1 MKKFL
6 LPLAAVLLMASGCT
20 KEYVTKQY
28 VTEQK
33 IIQGM
38 DMSLIDFEVKNDNW
52 AVREVE
58 NGNDDEGY
66 FEAVLEVPEITQ
78 EVVKK
83 GLVLVSRR
91 YLNGSEYIWTPLPAM
106 RTEKT
111 NLNDAP
117 YYFTTYTDFEWSEG
131 KVNIYVTASDLFAGQ
146 NPGDM
151 YFRVAV
157 QL

>member
-38 DMSLIDFEVKNDNW
+38 DMSLIDFEVESKNW
-52 AVREVE
+52 TQLLVE
-58 NGNDDEGY
+58 NLNDDEGY
-66 FEAVLEVPEITQ
+66 FEAILEVPEITD
-78 EVVKK
+78 EVIKK
-83 GLVLVSRR
+83 GLVLV
-91 YLNGSEYIWTPLPAM
+91 YECLEEGIWTPLPAQ
-106 RTEKT
+106 RTER
-111 NLNDAP
+111 
-117 YYFTTYTDFEWSEG
+117 TTVDGNPFNYSTFTDFEYQKG
-131 KVNIYVTASDLFAGQ
+131 QVNVFVTTTDLYAGIK
-146 NPGDM
+146 PGPK

>member
-6 LPLAAVLLMASGCT
+6 LPLAAVLLMASSCT

-38 DMSLIDFEVKNDNW
+38 DMSLIDFEVKSEHWTQRHMDNL
-52 AVREVE
+52 
-58 NGNDDEGY
+58 NDDEGY
-66 FEAVLEVPEITQ
+66 YEAILQVPEITD
-78 EVVKK
+78 EVIKK
-83 GLVLVSRR
+83 GLVLVYER
-91 YLNGSEYIWTPLPAM
+91 LEEGIWTPLPAQ
-106 RTEKT
+106 RTERAT
-111 NLNDAP
+111 VDGNPFN
-117 YYFTTYTDFEWSEG
+117 YTTFTDFEYQKG
-131 KVNIYVTASDLFAGQ
+131 QVNVFVTTTDLYAGLK
-146 NPGDM
+146 PGAK

>member
-38 DMSLIDFEVKNDNW
+38 DMSLIDFEVKSENW
-52 AVREVE
+52 GLR
-58 NGNDDEGY
+58 GNADEGY
-66 FEAVLEVPEITQ
+66 FEAILEVPEITD
-78 EVVKK
+78 EVIKK
-83 GLVLVSRR
+83 GLVLVYER
-91 YLNGSEYIWTPLPAM
+91 LEEGIWTPLPAE
-106 RTEKT
+106 RTERTIEDGKT
-111 NLNDAP
+111 IN
-117 YYFTTYTDFEWSEG
+117 YTTFTDFEYQKG
-131 KVNIYVTASDLFAGQ
+131 QVNVFVTTTDLYAGTK
-146 NPGDM
+146 PGPK

>member
-6 LPLAAVLLMASGCT
+6 LPLAAVLLMASACT

-38 DMSLIDFEVKNDNW
+38 DMSLIDFEVKSENWTQRYMDNL
-52 AVREVE
+52 
-58 NGNDDEGY
+58 NDDEGY
-66 FEAVLEVPEITQ
+66 YEAILNVPEITE
-78 EVVKK
+78 EVIQK
-83 GLVLVSRR
+83 GLVLVYER
-91 YLNGSEYIWTPLPAM
+91 LEEGIWSPLPAQ
-106 RTEKT
+106 RTERDT
-111 NLNDAP
+111 VDGNPFN
-117 YYFTTYTDFEWSEG
+117 YTTFTDFEYQKG
-131 KVNIYVTASDLFAGQ
+131 QVNVYVTTTDLYAGQ
-146 NPGDM
+146 KPGAK

>member
-38 DMSLIDFEVKNDNW
+38 DMSLIDFEVKSENWTQRHMDNL
-52 AVREVE
+52 
-58 NGNDDEGY
+58 NDDEGY
-66 FEAVLEVPEITQ
+66 YEAILQVPEITD
-78 EVVKK
+78 EVIKK
-83 GLVLVSRR
+83 GLVLVYER
-91 YLNGSEYIWTPLPAM
+91 LEEGIWTPLPAQ
-106 RTEKT
+106 RTER
-111 NLNDAP
+111 
-117 YYFTTYTDFEWSEG
+117 TTVDGNPFNYTTFTDFEYQKG
-131 KVNIYVTASDLFAGQ
+131 QVNVFVTTTDLYAGEK
-146 NPGDM
+146 PGPK

>member
-38 DMSLIDFEVKNDNW
+38 DMSLIDFEVKSEKW
-52 AVREVE
+52 AQLLVE
-58 NGNDDEGY
+58 NLNDDEGY
-66 FEAVLEVPEITQ
+66 YEAILEVPEITD
-78 EVVKK
+78 EVIKK
-83 GLVLVSRR
+83 GLVLV
-91 YLNGSEYIWTPLPAM
+91 YECLEEGIWTPLPAQ
-106 RTEKT
+106 RTER
-111 NLNDAP
+111 
-117 YYFTTYTDFEWSEG
+117 TTVDGNPFNYSTFTDFEYQKG
-131 KVNIYVTASDLFAGQ
+131 QVNVFVTTTDLYAGIK
-146 NPGDM
+146 PGPK

>member
-38 DMSLIDFEVKNDNW
+38 DMSLIDFEVESKNW
-52 AVREVE
+52 TQLLVE
-58 NGNDDEGY
+58 NLNDDEGY
-66 FEAVLEVPEITQ
+66 FEAILEVPEITD
-78 EVVKK
+78 EVIKK
-83 GLVLVSRR
+83 GLVLV
-91 YLNGSEYIWTPLPAM
+91 YECLEEGIWTPLPAQ
-106 RTEKT
+106 RTER
-111 NLNDAP
+111 
-117 YYFTTYTDFEWSEG
+117 TTVDGNPFNYTTFTDFEYQKG
-131 KVNIYVTASDLFAGQ
+131 QVNVFVTTTDLYAGIKP
-146 NPGDM
+146 NPK

>member
-6 LPLAAVLLMASGCT
+6 LPLAAVLLMASACT

-38 DMSLIDFEVKNDNW
+38 DMSLIDFDVDSEKWTQRYIDNG
-52 AVREVE
+52 AD
-58 NGNDDEGY
+58 NEGF
-66 FEAVLEVPEITQ
+66 FEAILEVPEITD
-78 EVVKK
+78 EVIQK
-83 GLVLVSRR
+83 GLVLV
-91 YLNGSEYIWTPLPAM
+91 YECLEEGIWTPLPAE
-106 RTEKT
+106 RTERTIEDGKT
-111 NLNDAP
+111 IN
-117 YYFTTYTDFEWSEG
+117 YTTFTDFEYQKG
-131 KVNIYVTASDLFAGQ
+131 QVNVFVTTTDLYAGTK
-146 NPGDM
+146 PGPK

>member
-6 LPLAAVLLMASGCT
+6 LPLAAVLLMASSCA

-38 DMSLIDFEVKNDNW
+38 DMSLIDFEVKSENW
-52 AVREVE
+52 TQLLVE
-58 NGNDDEGY
+58 NLNDDEGY
-66 FEAVLEVPEITQ
+66 FEAILEVPEITD
-78 EVVKK
+78 EVIKK
-83 GLVLVSRR
+83 GLVLV
-91 YLNGSEYIWTPLPAM
+91 YECLEEGIWTPLPAQ
-106 RTEKT
+106 RTER
-111 NLNDAP
+111 
-117 YYFTTYTDFEWSEG
+117 TTVDGNPFNYTTFTDFEYQKG
-131 KVNIYVTASDLFAGQ
+131 QVNVFVTTTDLYAGLK
-146 NPGDM
+146 PGAK